1 MEITSFEQ
9 WSYDFCGK
17 SMEITLWKIN
27 EVLRKYLETMISIK
41 QHWTPWFLKFPCLL
55 SFVMLLPFLFHLRQ
69 PRQWT
74 ATTSK
79 IMKNHLNI
87 CRCLNIYVYIYVKQ
101 MHLYKILYLPILSF
115 ILWTRNQ
122 CVSRSVTQKWICC
135 CKNSVSF
142 MDEHLW
148 MSTMRT
154 NQWFAKHVCFSN
166 INSWKWHVACFH
178 RQGFK
183 PKYAE
188 IFAKKK
194 NNWAVFRTL
203 CHFITLVD
211 S

>member
-87 CRCLNIYVYIYVKQ
+87 CRCLNICKYIYMSNKCIYIKYYIFPYY
-101 MHLYKILYLPILSF
+101 HLYCGLEINVFPDQWPKSGYAVAKIVFHSWTNICGWVPCVPTNGLPNMFVFPTSTHENGML
-115 ILWTRNQ
+115 L
-122 CVSRSVTQKWICC
+122 VSTDR
-135 CKNSVSF
+135 
-142 MDEHLW
+142 D
-148 MSTMRT
+148 
-154 NQWFAKHVCFSN
+154 
-166 INSWKWHVACFH
+166 
-178 RQGFK
+178 
-183 PKYAE
+183 
-188 IFAKKK
+188 
-194 NNWAVFRTL
+194 
-203 CHFITLVD
+203 
-211 S
+211 